1 MTKKSNLKTSI
12 KCFEINSIKNA
23 KNGQNWELDKIED
36 WTKLKIGQDYL
47 AIISWTKLRI
57 GQNWENW
64 TKLKIGQK
72 LLAIMSGQYR
82 CMKNK
87 EKKNQGKICS
97 TNFSIF
103 KNLQN
108 ITRPHIVYK
117 TTLTFS
123 STKKIEKVILKCF
136 YDLSLQFEKLFLEM
150 KVGRMIITKQVLLS
164 SFMARNGLCHWE
176 MQFVKPSRRHRP
188 HAWMW
193 KYSRKTRSRERETK
207 RKRTAAGKSNTG
219 WPSKF
224 WMIFQ
229 SSYKVRWGCQFR

>member
-1 MTKKSNLKTSI
+1 MQYVLI
-12 KCFEINSIKNA
+12 LVF
-23 KNGQNWELDKIED
+23 
-36 WTKLKIGQDYL
+36 
-47 AIISWTKLRI
+47 LRI
-57 GQNWENW
+57 Y
-64 TKLKIGQK
+64 KI
-72 LLAIMSGQYR
+72 LLD
-82 CMKNK
+82 
-87 EKKNQGKICS
+87 
-97 TNFSIF
+97 
-103 KNLQN
+103 
-108 ITRPHIVYK
+108 H
-117 TTLTFS
+117 TLYIKQPWHFS

-219 WPSKF
+219 WPSEF

-229 SSYKVRWGCQFR
+229 SSYKVRWSFVSFVGFR